1 VLSKALGNEA
11 VIECLGLRGCGKSI
25 WLRLKSVVYF
35 CDVDLRRWPFSWI
48 STVQAMYNNCKNKL
62 YYDSWNLK
70 DVNVSSGSVYSFWL
84 RLWNVTEFG
93 TQTLAGVPAKTSW
106 SSSNHSIAANPGVAN
121 AKEWPRSLWR
131 AYLPWQNTVSAKT
144 VTYPKFSLS
153 TVKIESQIL
162 IDFLYFPRL
171 NIFLSTGFSCIHDQK
186 PEPEVIIFCHVWCWC
201 LQISI
206 FNSVLSEWKCFGF
219 NPISIFNSAAF
230 ILRVLMRSL
239 AISITD
245 IVIYIFWLEATC
257 DCDWTALCKTME
269 AHWLSVIIIKQNS
282 WWNWAR

>member
-1 VLSKALGNEA
+1 M
-11 VIECLGLRGCGKSI
+11 
-25 WLRLKSVVYF
+25 LKSDQEVSDGPICPDKILSPPKLSPIQSF
-35 CDVDLRRWPFSWI
+35 LWAQSKLRAR
-48 STVQAMYNNCKNKL
+48 
-62 YYDSWNLK
+62 
-70 DVNVSSGSVYSFWL
+70 FWL
-84 RLWNVTEFG
+84 TFSI
-93 TQTLAGVPAKTSW
+93 VPGW
-106 SSSNHSIAANPGVAN
+106 
-121 AKEWPRSLWR
+121 
-131 AYLPWQNTVSAKT
+131 
-144 VTYPKFSLS
+144 
-153 TVKIESQIL
+153 
-162 IDFLYFPRL
+162 
-171 NIFLSTGFSCIHDQK
+171 IFLSTGFSCIHDQK

-257 DCDWTALCKTME
+257 DCDWTVLCKTME

>member
-153 TVKIESQIL
+153 TVEIESQIL
-162 IDFLYFPRL
+162 IEFLYYPRL
-171 NIFLSTGFSCIHDQK
+171 NFSEYWVQLYSWSETRTRSDHFLS
-186 PEPEVIIFCHVWCWC
+186 C
-201 LQISI
+201 LMLMSAD
-206 FNSVLSEWKCFGF
+206 FNLQLCSV
-219 NPISIFNSAAF
+219 
-230 ILRVLMRSL
+230 RVEM
-239 AISITD
+239 
-245 IVIYIFWLEATC
+245 FWL
-257 DCDWTALCKTME
+257 
-269 AHWLSVIIIKQNS
+269 QPNF
-282 WWNWAR
+282 NF